1 MSSENGIPVMNKPV
15 DTMEVGANGNN
26 LATAA
31 MRRHPIEELQQ
42 RQGQSQ
48 CDVLKRT

>member
-1 MSSENGIPVMNKPV
+1 MSSENGIPVMKKPV

-31 MRRHPIEELQQ
+31 MGRHLIEELQ
-42 RQGQSQ
+42 RKQGMFDH
-48 CDVLKRT
+48 CY